1 MMGEPSLVLASTSP
15 RRREL
20 LAFGGWKFSTRPA
33 EVDESQRTGEAPDA
47 YVLRLA
53 ESKART
59 CAASPKNR
67 GTMSAGKDQTILAAD
82 TAVVDG
88 KAILGKPKDM
98 AEAVEMLRRLR
109 SRTHQVHTGI
119 AVFRSSDGNLATD
132 LCVTDVP
139 MRAYSDEE
147 IETYVASRDPL
158 DKAGAY
164 AIQHPQFHPVEKIS
178 GCYASVMGLP
188 LCHLTRTLRHFGITP
203 RSAISAECQSRL
215 NYTCPISAA
224 VLRGEQVG

>member
-1 MMGEPSLVLASTSP
+1 MGIPLLVLASNSP

-20 LAFGGWKFSTRPA
+20 LALGGWMFNTRPT
-33 EVDESQRTGEAPDA
+33 EVDESQHPGETPRA

-67 GTMSAGKDQTILAAD
+67 GMISANEDLTILAAD

-88 KAILGKPKDM
+88 KAILGKPNDM

-109 SRTHQVHTGI
+109 SRTHQVYTGI
-119 AVFRSSDGNLATD
+119 AVMRMSDGNLGMD

-147 IETYVASRDPL
+147 IDAYVATGDPL

-164 AIQHPQFHPVEKIS
+164 AIQHPKFHPVEMIS
-178 GCYASVMGLP
+178 GCFASVMGLP
-188 LCHLTRTLRHFGITP
+188 LCHLTRTLRRFDIASKTD
-203 RSAISAECQSRL
+203 ISAECQSSL
-215 NYTCPISAA
+215 NYMCPISAA